1 MICRL
6 WFGWTSPENADTYE
20 TLLRTEIFP
29 GIIARRIRGFR
40 RIDLIRREAGD
51 EVEFAT
57 LMWFDTLDDVK
68 AFAGDDIEAAVVPP
82 KARAVL
88 ARFDLKSRHFELRE
102 SRNAI

>member
-29 GIIARRIRGFR
+29 GIIAKRIKGFR
-40 RIDLIRREAGD
+40 RIDLIRRAARD

-57 LMWFDTLDDVK
+57 MMWFDSLNDVK
-68 AFAGDDIEAAVVPP
+68 AFAGDDLEIAVVPP
-82 KARAVL
+82 KARALL
-88 ARFDLKSRHFELRE
+88 ARFDLRARHFELRE
-102 SRNAI
+102 SRNAM